1 MYAVSANDYHACQR
15 YSFTKRQWQAFPH
28 PTVQTDNNIS
38 GAVLLNSVF
47 WRKMRMLSK
56 RQSCFDPQKKKWEVK
71 ATTSTRYQ
79 ESTRLIVV
87 KRKLYIA
94 GGKVRGSP
102 MAEYCNEKTNSWS
115 VVKQKRIP
123 ANNLN
128 AMKRG
133 CISSSITF
141 QLTVELELQTGA

>member
-1 MYAVSANDYHACQR
+1 
-15 YSFTKRQWQAFPH
+15 
-28 PTVQTDNNIS
+28 
-38 GAVLLNSVF
+38 
-47 WRKMRMLSK
+47 MLSK

-102 MAEYCNEKTNSWS
+102 MAEYCNGKTNSWS

-128 AMKRG
+128 AMNTKERVYFIINNFPIDSGIRTTDGRLNSAVLNKWENLRKIDYNAALGYMVMKRENG
-133 CISSSITF
+133 
-141 QLTVELELQTGA
+141 G